1 MLINFLNKI
10 IDLYSTRENK
20 QPQSAQYITVH
31 GRDDT
36 DNEHRISKWIPS
48 QKIDSFCRHTNKPFK
63 KNIDEIMNNDNDE
76 NDKKYDNKN
85 NKLVTPGD
93 VVIFSGVVIIMYKLI
108 HYYRN

>member
-63 KNIDEIMNNDNDE
+63 KNIDEIMNNDND
-76 NDKKYDNKN
+76 
-85 NKLVTPGD
+85 
-93 VVIFSGVVIIMYKLI
+93 
-108 HYYRN
+108 